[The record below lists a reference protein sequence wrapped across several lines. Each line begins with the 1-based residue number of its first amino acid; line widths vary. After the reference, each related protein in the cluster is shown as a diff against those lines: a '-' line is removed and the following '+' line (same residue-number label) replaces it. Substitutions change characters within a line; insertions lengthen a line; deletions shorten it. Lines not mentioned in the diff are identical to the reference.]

1 MQHKCVLCTRE
12 FTISNRPAWKVLT
25 TLKDN
30 RKTDQVTTS
39 RELTMAFGRIAN
51 QNFIIGPTGKDRA
64 VQYWRFS

>member
-1 MQHKCVLCTRE
+1 M
-12 FTISNRPAWKVLT
+12 
-25 TLKDN
+25 KDN